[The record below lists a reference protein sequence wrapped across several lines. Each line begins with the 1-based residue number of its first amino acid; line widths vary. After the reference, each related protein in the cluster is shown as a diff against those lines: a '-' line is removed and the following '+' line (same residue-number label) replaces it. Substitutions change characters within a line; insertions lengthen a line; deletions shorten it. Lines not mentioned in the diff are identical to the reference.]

1 MGDDN
6 EITNLV
12 RRESATFLDEARRA
26 TKAGG
31 HVYNLED
38 EFVKTKKNRSFFVA
52 GVTIATIVVLSIV
65 ALTVTESIRRK
76 TANTPVD
83 VKPFAELN
91 LKDILDTAKR
101 NESDLEQAKLE
112 LSSVQ
117 SQIGSKID
125 SIDKDYQGSVAAI
138 KARSL
143 PKTEE
148 NRRLAV
154 ASADADQKK
163 RALRAQYSDE
173 LERKRAKVADI
184 QERVDSYDKRLS
196 DQNRAQQDMLDS
208 QSRLFGI
215 EKKNLVATYEGK
227 IADLEAARGR
237 DAETMKR
244 QRDEI
249 TASLIDRFNPVF
261 DDERSKSLLEGW
273 KEPPFYDLPAA
284 FHPSLFSDSVL
295 DTKAAAALEASYEN
309 YLHLSTELRAVS
321 YINSVPG
328 ALSRM
333 ENELRSATLAYRAA
347 LAKAGGALEERDG
360 KIAALE
366 ARAKTAET
374 ALERYRWA
382 TSQYVL
388 ENREGGYIIDPRD
401 PEKLLVAIN
410 PAIPVSS
417 ESEGFIIRSGDKAIA
432 TIRFFVEGA
441 QLRARVLSILPGETI
456 KPFDAVVV
464 QATAR

>member
-6 EITNLV
+6 EITDLV

-31 HVYNLED
+31 RVYNLDD
-38 EFVKTKKNRSFFVA
+38 EFVKTKRNRSFFVA

-65 ALTVTESIRRK
+65 ALTVTEIIRRK
-76 TANTPVD
+76 TANAPVD

-101 NESDLEQAKLE
+101 NESELEQARLE
-112 LSSVQ
+112 LSGVQ
-117 SQIGSKID
+117 GQIGSEID

-138 KARSL
+138 KARGL
-143 PKTEE
+143 PKAEE
-148 NRRLAV
+148 NRRLAA
-154 ASADADQKK
+154 ASNEADRKK
-163 RALRAQYSDE
+163 RAVRARYADE
-173 LERKRAKVADI
+173 LELKRARVGET
-184 QERVDSYDKRLS
+184 QERVDSYDRRLS
-196 DQNRAQQDMLDS
+196 DQNRAQQDMLDN

-215 EKKNLVATYEGK
+215 EKKKLAEAYEGR
-227 IADLEAARGR
+227 IANLEAARQR

-244 QRDEI
+244 QREEI
-249 TASLIDRFNPVF
+249 TASLTDRFNPIF
-261 DDERSKSLLEGW
+261 DDERSKSLLVGW
-273 KEPPFYDLPAA
+273 KEPPSYDVPAD
-284 FHPSLFSDSVL
+284 FPTSLMADSVL
-295 DTKAAAALEASYEN
+295 DEKAISDLESSYN
-309 YLHLSTELRAVS
+309 DYLHLSTELRGVS
-321 YINSVPG
+321 YVNSVPG
-328 ALSRM
+328 TLARM

-347 LAKAGGALEERDG
+347 LAKAGGALEERDA

-366 ARAKTAET
+366 ARAKAAEG
-374 ALERYRWA
+374 ALERYKWA

-401 PEKLLVAIN
+401 PEKILVAIN
-410 PAIPVSS
+410 PAIPVSA
-417 ESEGFIIRSGDKAIA
+417 ESQGFIIRSGDRAIA
-432 TIRFFVEGA
+432 TIRFYVESA
-441 QLRARVLSILPGETI
+441 QLRARVVSILPGETI